1 MDTVGKFMSHNG
13 TRNLVMKKIL
23 VIDDSPEV
31 REVVQATLHCSGF
44 QVFSAEDGE
53 LGVEMALQ
61 QLPDLILCDINMPN
75 LDGFDT
81 LSCVRKNSLT
91 ALIPFIFLT
100 GASDKLN
107 FRRGMELGADDFL
120 AKPFDASELLA
131 AVTSR
136 LAKQAALAQQSEQKL
151 NELRGNIS
159 LALPHELRTPL
170 NGILGLSSILME
182 DYQTMPAPEIFETA
196 KYINQAAQRLH
207 RLTENFLVYAQIELI
222 NADPQRAAAFR
233 AAETTD
239 VSNLI
244 TSAAR
249 DQAAAFHRETD
260 LNLLSQPARI
270 AISHDHFRK
279 IVEELVDN
287 AFKFSEPGKPVI
299 VHAGPSGGSFVC
311 SITDQGRGF
320 TPEQIAAVGA
330 HMQFARKFYEQQGA
344 GLGLFIARRLSEL
357 YGGSLNIQSVP
368 NQRTTVRVELPLATG

>member
-1 MDTVGKFMSHNG
+1 MAA
-13 TRNLVMKKIL
+13 KKIL

-31 REVVQATLHCSGF
+31 REIVQETLRFSGLD
-44 QVFSAEDGE
+44 VFAAEDGK
-53 LGVEMALQ
+53 LGVELARR

-75 LDGFDT
+75 LDGFGT
-81 LSCVRKNSLT
+81 LSFLRKDAAT

-100 GASDKLN
+100 GASDKVN

-120 AKPFDASELLA
+120 AKPFNAHELMA

-136 LAKQAALAQQSEQKL
+136 LAKQETLAQHSEKKL

-196 KYINQAAQRLH
+196 KFINQAAQRLH

-233 AAETTD
+233 GTETTE

-244 TSAAR
+244 ASAAR
-249 DQAAAFHRETD
+249 DKAAAFGRETD
-260 LNLLSQPARI
+260 LNLLSQPVRLAVGP
-270 AISHDHFRK
+270 DHLRK

-299 VHAGPSGGSFVC
+299 VHAGPSSRGFAC
-311 SITDQGRGF
+311 SITDQGRGL

-357 YGGSLNIQSVP
+357 YGGSLSIQSYP
-368 NQRTTVRVELPLATG
+368 NQTTTVRVELPLPIG